1 MMQVAGTGRKGIA
14 SFLIV
19 NDDDM
24 EYSATVITPDIT
36 YEIKCSCWDAAQ
48 KWVDNM
54 IINIEEMGHET
65 GRDF

>member
-1 MMQVAGTGRKGIA
+1 MKHVAGAGRQGTA

-19 NDDDM
+19 SDDET
-24 EYSATVITPDIT
+24 EYSATVITQDT
-36 YEIKCSCWDAAQ
+36 VYERKCSCWDAAQ

-54 IINIEEMGHET
+54 IVNIEEMEHET